1 MELILLAPAGGL
13 VICFQVMTNGD
24 MLCRN
29 IEIRITGDER
39 YLFVLKN
46 CTCLGTTGIL
56 ISKADLEGTAHAD
69 IAPLLLKESEYIRR
83 G

>member
-29 IEIRITGDER
+29 IVIRITEER

-69 IAPLLLKESEYIRR
+69 IAPLLQKESEYIRR